1 MLSVNAQI
9 ASAYMK
15 LRMLQQ
21 QLDVAN
27 RHAENQM
34 KIVNI
39 AKARFE
45 TTLASKLDVAQAYEV
60 YYSTTASVPMLENS
74 ILTVI
79 NSLAVLTGI
88 PITEAQKILGEKS
101 EMPEYIQMVNAGI
114 SIELLRRRPDIV
126 QAEMELA
133 QYAAEIGIAK
143 KDFLPTLSING
154 SIGSSA
160 HRMGDLMKSETFTYS
175 VAPTLSWTI
184 FDGLTRKY
192 NLANA
197 RETMA
202 IGIDNYNLTVSNAV
216 QEVDNALATYY
227 SSLRYVDAVQKVV
240 EQNKE
245 ELALAI
251 DRYRNSLSPMSD
263 VVTAQLNSLAAENQI
278 IEAKGSALSALINLY
293 KALCG
298 GIDINNI

>member
-1 MLSVNAQI
+1 M
-9 ASAYMK
+9 
-15 LRMLQQ
+15 
-21 QLDVAN
+21 
-27 RHAENQM
+27 
-34 KIVNI
+34 
-39 AKARFE
+39 
-45 TTLASKLDVAQAYEV
+45 
-60 YYSTTASVPMLENS
+60 
-74 ILTVI
+74 
-79 NSLAVLTGI
+79 
-88 PITEAQKILGEKS
+88 
-101 EMPEYIQMVNAGI
+101 
-114 SIELLRRRPDIV
+114 
-126 QAEMELA
+126 
-133 QYAAEIGIAK
+133 
-143 KDFLPTLSING
+143 PTLSING

-160 HRMGDLMKSETFTYS
+160 HSLGDLMKSDTFTYS

-251 DRYRNSLSPMSD
+251 DRYKNSLSPMSD

-293 KALCG
+293 KALGG

>member
-1 MLSVNAQI
+1 M
-9 ASAYMK
+9 
-15 LRMLQQ
+15 
-21 QLDVAN
+21 
-27 RHAENQM
+27 
-34 KIVNI
+34 
-39 AKARFE
+39 
-45 TTLASKLDVAQAYEV
+45 
-60 YYSTTASVPMLENS
+60 
-74 ILTVI
+74 
-79 NSLAVLTGI
+79 
-88 PITEAQKILGEKS
+88 
-101 EMPEYIQMVNAGI
+101 
-114 SIELLRRRPDIV
+114 
-126 QAEMELA
+126 
-133 QYAAEIGIAK
+133 
-143 KDFLPTLSING
+143 PTLSING

-160 HRMGDLMKSETFTYS
+160 HSLGDLMKSDTFTYS

-251 DRYRNSLSPMSD
+251 DRYKNSLGPQCKVD
-263 VVTAQLNSLAAENQI
+263 PA
-278 IEAKGSALSALINLY
+278 ALISTISKVLL
-293 KALCG
+293 KK
-298 GIDINNI
+298 